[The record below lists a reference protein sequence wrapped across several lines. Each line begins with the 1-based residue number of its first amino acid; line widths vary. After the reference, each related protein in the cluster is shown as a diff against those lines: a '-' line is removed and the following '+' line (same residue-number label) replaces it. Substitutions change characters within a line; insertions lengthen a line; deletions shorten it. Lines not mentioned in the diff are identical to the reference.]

1 MFYGEVNLINEN
13 RMPYKLLMGHKPV
26 AFNFSPNEL
35 IQYAKQH
42 EQSIK

>member
-1 MFYGEVNLINEN
+1 MFYGEVIIMNEN
-13 RMPYKLLMGHKPV
+13 RMPYKLLMGNKPV
-26 AFNFSPNEL
+26 ASNFSPNVL